1 MIYSRNGRTYIFKFW
16 RNTDRLKK
24 RKEALQRQ
32 IRRVRVRNMDMG
44 EGSREIKRKKGERE
58 EIKER

>member
-16 RNTDRLKK
+16 RNTDDWREE
-24 RKEALQRQ
+24 KEALQRQ

-44 EGSREIKRKKGERE
+44 EGRGR
-58 EIKER
+58 